1 MKSSTTPVVEAVQ
14 FERLRAVKSKGRY
27 AGNAVY
33 AVKSRPG
40 ELYRRIGRPNKD
52 VARARGVVATY
63 WDGAFVYL
71 ERWLEGEAELREGGY
86 GNALAGE
93 GFLRVEEAVRPSGEG
108 FKIDG
113 KLRLEE
119 GLRVEEAVRP
129 SEPEPAA
136 LWDQVQTAPS
146 TLPSQI
152 PVTQL
157 APTDGMLPADAV
169 GEKTAAELLEAG
181 GGE

>member
-93 GFLRVEEAVRPSGEG
+93 GFLRVEEAVRPS
-108 FKIDG
+108 
-113 KLRLEE
+113 
-119 GLRVEEAVRP
+119 
-129 SEPEPAA
+129 EPEPAA

-146 TLPSQI
+146 TLPPQI